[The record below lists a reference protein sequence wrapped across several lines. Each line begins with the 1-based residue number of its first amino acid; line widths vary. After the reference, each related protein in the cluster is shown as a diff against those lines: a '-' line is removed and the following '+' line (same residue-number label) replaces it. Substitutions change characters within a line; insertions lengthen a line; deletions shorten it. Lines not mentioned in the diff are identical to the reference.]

1 MIQECQVA
9 ESTLAPTGQVFTV
22 AGKRSLSCL
31 TARRGVR
38 SKKLR
43 FGFVPLSRVLR
54 GLLPNTMEKNQRERL
69 TLSPNTV
76 MFQGDMIKV
85 PELNDLNDLIECRN
99 MLIKII
105 AEAEKLVTTNT
116 AELQTVQ
123 IGLKFIEEKIES
135 LILNNQS

>member
-1 MIQECQVA
+1 
-9 ESTLAPTGQVFTV
+9 
-22 AGKRSLSCL
+22 
-31 TARRGVR
+31 
-38 SKKLR
+38 
-43 FGFVPLSRVLR
+43 
-54 GLLPNTMEKNQRERL
+54 MEKNQRERL